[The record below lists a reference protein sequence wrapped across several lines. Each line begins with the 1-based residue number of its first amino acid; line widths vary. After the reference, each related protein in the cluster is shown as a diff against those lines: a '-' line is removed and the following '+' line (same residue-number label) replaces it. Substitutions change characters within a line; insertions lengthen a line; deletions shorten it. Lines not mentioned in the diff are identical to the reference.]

1 MGDQRGRTRE
11 EPRRVVVVLMMYS
24 QVDLSLLEER
34 ESELKIVD

>member
-11 EPRRVVVVLMMYS
+11 EARRVVVVLMMYS